1 MKKSFLLLFVIHC
14 LAITAQGQKLEKN
27 SISTIIGIIDKRDLN
42 CTTEIERAKMDFKS
56 KEVFYYI
63 EPEGYLDSD
72 SKRHHPYLNELLKK
86 RGIEFRESPETE
98 FALFHIGDDL
108 ESYPAI
114 TNCYY
119 KASNELLNLKYG
131 RNFTKDIEKTADS
144 MYVMSRINDPFQYPA
159 GVDNYCIVYPK
170 AKDFLDQKLQIQQ
183 DFFSNFKYPIGF
195 IYSNDKRN
203 FMARTKFTIQRDN
216 TISNIEIDI
225 EFKNSENQKF
235 YNYLVNQLTTFIKN
249 ANWNA
254 AVSSEIKVN
263 SIFTVNFY
271 N

>member
-1 MKKSFLLLFVIHC
+1 MSTI
-14 LAITAQGQKLEKN
+14 AQVNNLDKNTIN
-27 SISTIIGIIDKRDLN
+27 SIIGVIDKRDVN
-42 CTTEIERAKMDFKS
+42 CKSEIERAKMDFKFQ
-56 KEVFYYI
+56 EIFYYI

-72 SKRHHPYLNELLKK
+72 SKRHHPYLNTLLKK
-86 RGIEFRESPETE
+86 RGIEFCESPETE
-98 FALFHIGDDL
+98 FALYYIGDDV

-144 MYVMSRINDPFQYPA
+144 MYVMSRIDNPFQYPA
-159 GVDNYCIVYPK
+159 GVDHYCIVYPK
-170 AKDFLDQKLQIQQ
+170 TKDFLDQKLQIQQ
-183 DFFSNFKYPIGF
+183 DFFSTFKYPIGF
-195 IYSNDKRN
+195 IYSTDKKN

-216 TISNIEIDI
+216 TICNIEIDL

-235 YNYLVNQLTTFIKN
+235 YNYLVNQLTAFIKN